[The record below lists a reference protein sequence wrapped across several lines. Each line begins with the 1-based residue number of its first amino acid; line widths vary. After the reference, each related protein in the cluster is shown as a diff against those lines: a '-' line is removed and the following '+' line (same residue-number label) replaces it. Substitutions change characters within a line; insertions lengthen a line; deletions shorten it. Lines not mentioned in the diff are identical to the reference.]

1 MKKIAITGKI
11 GTGKSVL
18 LNQFK
23 FLGYKTYSS
32 DQMVKDLY
40 AKDKHIIN
48 EIRKLNPSLILNKKI
63 RFDELS
69 NKAFKEP
76 SFLLKLE
83 KIIHPRLH
91 HIRSRIIKTNQ
102 INRNINRNIIVFEVP
117 LLFEKKLQN
126 NFDLVILLKCQKYLQ
141 IKRVLKRENMNREKF
156 ENINKKFI
164 PERKKIIQSD
174 YVINSGIG
182 KNYTMVK
189 IKEII
194 KKYARNCIRY

>member
-32 DQMVKDLY
+32 DEMVKDLY

-48 EIRKLNPSLILNKKI
+48 EIKKLNPSLILNKKI

-76 SFLLKLE
+76 KFLLKLE

-102 INRNINRNIIVFEVP
+102 INRNTNRNIIVFEVP

-164 PERKKIIQSD
+164 PERKKIILSD

-182 KNYTMVK
+182 KNHTMSK
-189 IKEII
+189 IKELI
-194 KKYARNCIRY
+194 KKHA

>member
-40 AKDKHIIN
+40 AKDKLIIN
-48 EIRKLNPSLILNKKI
+48 EIKKLNSNLILNKKI

-102 INRNINRNIIVFEVP
+102 INRNMNRNIIVFEIP

-126 NFDLVILLKCQKYLQ
+126 NFDLVILLKCQNYLQ
-141 IKRVLKRENMNREKF
+141 VKRVLKRKNMNREKF

-164 PERKKIIQSD
+164 SERKKVILSD

-182 KNYTMVK
+182 RNHTMSK
-189 IKEII
+189 IKELI
-194 KKYARNCIRY
+194 KKYA

>member
-32 DQMVKDLY
+32 DQMVKELY
-40 AKDKHIIN
+40 DKDKYIIN
-48 EIRKLNPSLILNKKI
+48 EIRKLNSDLVFNKKI
-63 RFDELS
+63 KLDEIS
-69 NKAFKEP
+69 NQAFKEP
-76 SFLLKLE
+76 RLLLKLE
-83 KIIHPRLH
+83 EIIHPRLH

-102 INRNINRNIIVFEVP
+102 ININRNRNIIIFEVP
-117 LLFEKKLQN
+117 LLFEKKLQD

-141 IKRVLKRENMNREKF
+141 IKRVLRRANMNGKKF

-164 PERKKIIQSD
+164 SERKKILLSD

-194 KKYARNCIRY
+194 KKHA

>member
-48 EIRKLNPSLILNKKI
+48 EIRKLNSSLILNKKI

-102 INRNINRNIIVFEVP
+102 INRNTNRNIIVFEVP

-141 IKRVLKRENMNREKF
+141 IKRVLKRENMDREKF

-164 PERKKIIQSD
+164 TERRKIILSD
-174 YVINSGIG
+174 YIINSGNG
-182 KNYTMVK
+182 KNHTMSK
-189 IKEII
+189 IKELI
-194 KKYARNCIRY
+194 KKHA

>member
-40 AKDKHIIN
+40 AKDKLIIN
-48 EIRKLNPSLILNKKI
+48 EIKKLNSNLFLNKKI

-102 INRNINRNIIVFEVP
+102 INRNMNRNIIVFEIP

-156 ENINKKFI
+156 YNINKKFI
-164 PERKKIIQSD
+164 PERKKIILSD

-182 KNYTMVK
+182 KNYTLSK
-189 IKEII
+189 IKELI
-194 KKYARNCIRY
+194 KKHA

>member
-18 LNQFK
+18 LNQFR

-32 DQMVKDLY
+32 DQMVKELY

-48 EIRKLNPSLILNKKI
+48 EIRKLYPSLILNKKI
-63 RFDELS
+63 RFDKLS

-76 SFLLKLE
+76 ELLLKLE

-102 INRNINRNIIVFEVP
+102 INRNTNRNIIVFEVP

-164 PERKKIIQSD
+164 PERKKIILSD

-182 KNYTMVK
+182 KNHTMSK
-189 IKEII
+189 IKELI
-194 KKYARNCIRY
+194 KKHA

>member
-1 MKKIAITGKI
+1 LKKIAITGQI

-32 DQMVKDLY
+32 DQMVKELY

-48 EIRKLNPSLILNKKI
+48 EIKKLNPSLVLNKKI

-76 SFLLKLE
+76 GFLLKLE
-83 KIIHPRLH
+83 KLIHPRLH

-117 LLFEKKLQN
+117 LLFEKRLQN
-126 NFDLVILLKCQKYLQ
+126 NFDLVILLKCQNYLQ
-141 IKRVLKRENMNREKF
+141 IKRVLKRKNMNREKF

-164 PERKKIIQSD
+164 PERKKIILSD

-182 KNYTMVK
+182 KNHTMSK
-189 IKEII
+189 IKELI
-194 KKYARNCIRY
+194 KKHA

>member
-48 EIRKLNPSLILNKKI
+48 EIRKLNPSLILDKKI
-63 RFDELS
+63 RFDKLS

-91 HIRSRIIKTNQ
+91 YLRSRIIKTNQ
-102 INRNINRNIIVFEVP
+102 INRNVNRNIIVFEVP

-126 NFDLVILLKCQKYLQ
+126 NFDLVIMLKCQSYLQ
-141 IKRVLKRENMNREKF
+141 IKRVLKRDNMNREKF

-164 PERKKIIQSD
+164 PERKKIKLSD

-182 KNYTMVK
+182 KNHTMSI
-189 IKEII
+189 IKELI
-194 KKYARNCIRY
+194 KKHA

>member
-102 INRNINRNIIVFEVP
+102 INRNINRNIIVFEIP

-164 PERKKIIQSD
+164 PERKKIILSD

-182 KNYTMVK
+182 RNHTMSK
-189 IKEII
+189 IKELI
-194 KKYARNCIRY
+194 KKHA

>member
-32 DQMVKDLY
+32 DQMVKELY

-48 EIRKLNPSLILNKKI
+48 EIRKLNPSLVFNKKI
-63 RFDELS
+63 KLNELS
-69 NKAFKEP
+69 NKAFKEA
-76 SFLLKLE
+76 SFLSKLE
-83 KIIHPRLH
+83 QIIHPQLH

-102 INRNINRNIIVFEVP
+102 INRNTNRNIIVFEIP

-126 NFDLVILLKCQKYLQ
+126 DFDLVILLKCQKYLQ
-141 IKRVLKRENMNREKF
+141 IKRVLRRTNMNREKF
-156 ENINKKFI
+156 ENIDKKFMS
-164 PERKKIIQSD
+164 ERKKIILSD

-182 KNYTMVK
+182 KNYTITK
-189 IKEII
+189 IKKII
-194 KKYARNCIRY
+194 KKHA

>member
-48 EIRKLNPSLILNKKI
+48 KIRKLSSTLVSNKKI
-63 RFDELS
+63 KLDELS
-69 NKAFKEP
+69 NMAFKEP
-76 SFLLKLE
+76 SFLLNLE
-83 KIIHPRLH
+83 QLIHPRLH
-91 HIRSRIIKTNQ
+91 HIRSKIIKTNQ
-102 INRNINRNIIVFEVP
+102 INKNRNRNIIIFEIP

-141 IKRVLKRENMNREKF
+141 VKRVLKRKNMNREKF

-164 PERKKIIQSD
+164 SERKKITLSD

-182 KNYTMVK
+182 KNYTMTK

-194 KKYARNCIRY
+194 KKHA

>member
-48 EIRKLNPSLILNKKI
+48 EIKKLNPSLILNKKI

-69 NKAFKEP
+69 NKAFKDP

-102 INRNINRNIIVFEVP
+102 INRNKNRNIIVFEVP

-156 ENINKKFI
+156 DNINKKFI
-164 PERKKIIQSD
+164 PERKKIILSD

-182 KNYTMVK
+182 KNYTMSK
-189 IKEII
+189 IKELI
-194 KKYARNCIRY
+194 KKHA

>member
-1 MKKIAITGKI
+1 MKKIAITGQI

-48 EIRKLNPSLILNKKI
+48 EIRKLNPDLILNKKI
-63 RFDELS
+63 RFDKLS

-76 SFLLKLE
+76 ELLLKLE

-91 HIRSRIIKTNQ
+91 HIRSRIIKINQ
-102 INRNINRNIIVFEVP
+102 INRNTNRNIIVFEVP

-126 NFDLVILLKCQKYLQ
+126 NFDLVILLKCQNYLQ
-141 IKRVLKRENMNREKF
+141 LKRVLKRKNMNREKF

-164 PERKKIIQSD
+164 PERKKIILSD

-182 KNYTMVK
+182 KNHTMSK
-189 IKEII
+189 IKELI
-194 KKYARNCIRY
+194 KKHA

>member
-48 EIRKLNPSLILNKKI
+48 EIRKLNSSLILNKKI

-69 NKAFKEP
+69 NKACLLYTSP
-76 SFLLKLE
+76 S
-83 KIIHPRLH
+83 PRDPKT
-91 HIRSRIIKTNQ
+91 SRM
-102 INRNINRNIIVFEVP
+102 P
-117 LLFEKKLQN
+117 
-126 NFDLVILLKCQKYLQ
+126 
-141 IKRVLKRENMNREKF
+141 
-156 ENINKKFI
+156 
-164 PERKKIIQSD
+164 S
-174 YVINSGIG
+174 S
-182 KNYTMVK
+182 
-189 IKEII
+189 
-194 KKYARNCIRY
+194 A

>member
-1 MKKIAITGKI
+1 MKKIAITGQI

-32 DQMVKDLY
+32 DQMVKELY

-48 EIRKLNPSLILNKKI
+48 EIRKLNPNLVLNKKI

-91 HIRSRIIKTNQ
+91 HIRSKIIKTNQ

-141 IKRVLKRENMNREKF
+141 IKRVLKRENMNRKKF

-164 PERKKIIQSD
+164 PERKKSILSD

-182 KNYTMVK
+182 KNHTMSK
-189 IKEII
+189 IKELI
-194 KKYARNCIRY
+194 KKHA

>member
-1 MKKIAITGKI
+1 MKKIAITGQI
-11 GTGKSVL
+11 GTGKSIL

-40 AKDKHIIN
+40 AKDKQIIN

-63 RFDELS
+63 RFDKLS
-69 NKAFKEP
+69 NMAFKEP
-76 SFLLKLE
+76 SLLLKLE

-91 HIRSRIIKTNQ
+91 HIRSRIIKINQ
-102 INRNINRNIIVFEVP
+102 INRNINRNIIVFEIP

-126 NFDLVILLKCQKYLQ
+126 NFDLVILLKCQNFLQ
-141 IKRVLKRENMNREKF
+141 VKRVLKRKNMNREKF
-156 ENINKKFI
+156 ENINKKFVL
-164 PERKKIIQSD
+164 ERKKIKLSD

-182 KNYTMVK
+182 KNYTITK

-194 KKYARNCIRY
+194 RKHA

>member
-1 MKKIAITGKI
+1 LKKIAITGKI

-40 AKDKHIIN
+40 AKDKHIIS
-48 EIRKLNPSLILNKKI
+48 EIRKLNSNLILNKKI

-69 NKAFKEP
+69 NRAFKEP
-76 SFLLKLE
+76 SLLLKLE

-102 INRNINRNIIVFEVP
+102 INRNTNRNIIVFEVP

-126 NFDLVILLKCQKYLQ
+126 NFDLVILLKCQKFLQ

-156 ENINKKFI
+156 ENINRKFI
-164 PERKKIIQSD
+164 SERKKIILSD
-174 YVINSGIG
+174 YVINSGVG
-182 KNYTMVK
+182 KNYTMTK
-189 IKEII
+189 IKKII
-194 KKYARNCIRY
+194 RKHA

>member
-1 MKKIAITGKI
+1 MKKIAITGNI

-76 SFLLKLE
+76 SLLLKLE

-126 NFDLVILLKCQKYLQ
+126 YFDLVILLKCQNYLQ

-164 PERKKIIQSD
+164 SERKKVILSD

-182 KNYTMVK
+182 RNHTMSK
-189 IKEII
+189 IKELI
-194 KKYARNCIRY
+194 KKHA

>member
-23 FLGYKTYSS
+23 LLGYKTYSS

-40 AKDKHIIN
+40 TKDKHIIN
-48 EIRKLNPSLILNKKI
+48 EIGKLNPSLILNKKI

-69 NKAFKEP
+69 NKAFKDP

-102 INRNINRNIIVFEVP
+102 INRNIKRNIIVFEVP

-141 IKRVLKRENMNREKF
+141 VKRVLKRENMNREKF

-164 PERKKIIQSD
+164 PERKKIILSD

-182 KNYTMVK
+182 KNHTMSK
-189 IKEII
+189 IKELI
-194 KKYARNCIRY
+194 KKHA

>member
-1 MKKIAITGKI
+1 
-11 GTGKSVL
+11 
-18 LNQFK
+18 
-23 FLGYKTYSS
+23 
-32 DQMVKDLY
+32 MVKDLY

-76 SFLLKLE
+76 SLLLKLE

-164 PERKKIIQSD
+164 PERKKIILSD

-182 KNYTMVK
+182 KNHTMSK
-189 IKEII
+189 IKELI
-194 KKYARNCIRY
+194 KKHA

>member
-23 FLGYKTYSS
+23 LLGYKTYSS

-40 AKDKHIIN
+40 KKDKHIIN
-48 EIRKLNPSLILNKKI
+48 EIRKLSSCLVFNKKV
-63 RFDELS
+63 RFDKLS

-91 HIRSRIIKTNQ
+91 YIRSRIIKTNQ
-102 INRNINRNIIVFEVP
+102 INRNRNRNIIIFEVP
-117 LLFEKKLQN
+117 LLFEKNLQN
-126 NFDLVILLKCQKYLQ
+126 NFDLVILLRCQKYLQ
-141 IKRVLKRENMNREKF
+141 IKRVLKRVNMNREKF
-156 ENINKKFI
+156 ENINNKFI
-164 PERKKIIQSD
+164 SERKKITLSD

-182 KNYTMVK
+182 KNHTITK

-194 KKYARNCIRY
+194 KKHA

>member
-1 MKKIAITGKI
+1 
-11 GTGKSVL
+11 
-18 LNQFK
+18 
-23 FLGYKTYSS
+23 
-32 DQMVKDLY
+32 
-40 AKDKHIIN
+40 
-48 EIRKLNPSLILNKKI
+48 
-63 RFDELS
+63 
-69 NKAFKEP
+69 
-76 SFLLKLE
+76 LKLE

-91 HIRSRIIKTNQ
+91 YIRTRIIKTNQ

-126 NFDLVILLKCQKYLQ
+126 NFDLVILLKCQNYLQ

-164 PERKKIIQSD
+164 PERKKILQSD

-182 KNYTMVK
+182 KNHTMSK

-194 KKYARNCIRY
+194 KKHA

>member
-1 MKKIAITGKI
+1 MKKIAITGQI

-40 AKDKHIIN
+40 AKDKHVIN
-48 EIRKLNPSLILNKKI
+48 EIRKLNPNLILNKKI
-63 RFDELS
+63 RLDELS

-91 HIRSRIIKTNQ
+91 HIRSRIIKENQ

-126 NFDLVILLKCQKYLQ
+126 DFDLVILLKCQNYLQ
-141 IKRVLKRENMNREKF
+141 IQRVLKRENMNKEKF
-156 ENINKKFI
+156 ENINKRFI
-164 PERKKIIQSD
+164 SERKKIILSD

-182 KNYTMVK
+182 RNHTMSK
-189 IKEII
+189 IKELI
-194 KKYARNCIRY
+194 KKYA

>member
-48 EIRKLNPSLILNKKI
+48 EIRKLSSSLVFNKKV
-63 RFDELS
+63 RLDKLS

-102 INRNINRNIIVFEVP
+102 INRNRNRNIIVFEIP

-141 IKRVLKRENMNREKF
+141 IKRVLKRVNMNKEKF
-156 ENINKKFI
+156 ENINNKFI
-164 PERKKIIQSD
+164 SERKKITLSD

-182 KNYTMVK
+182 KNYTITK

-194 KKYARNCIRY
+194 KKHA

>member
-11 GTGKSVL
+11 GTGKSEL

-40 AKDKHIIN
+40 AKDKHIIS
-48 EIRKLNPSLILNKKI
+48 EIRKLNSSLILNKKI

-76 SFLLKLE
+76 SFLMKLE

-102 INRNINRNIIVFEVP
+102 INRNINRNIIVFEIP

-126 NFDLVILLKCQKYLQ
+126 SFDLVILLKCQKYLQ

-156 ENINKKFI
+156 ENINKQFM
-164 PERKKIIQSD
+164 PERKKFILSD

-182 KNYTMVK
+182 KNHTMSK
-189 IKEII
+189 IKELI
-194 KKYARNCIRY
+194 KKHA

>member
-40 AKDKHIIN
+40 AKDKLIIN
-48 EIRKLNPSLILNKKI
+48 EIKKLNSNLILNKKI

-102 INRNINRNIIVFEVP
+102 INRNMNRNIIVFEIP

-156 ENINKKFI
+156 DNINKKFI
-164 PERKKIIQSD
+164 PERKKIILSD

-182 KNYTMVK
+182 KNYTMSK
-189 IKEII
+189 IKELI
-194 KKYARNCIRY
+194 KKHA

>member
-1 MKKIAITGKI
+1 MKKIAITGQI

-40 AKDKHIIN
+40 AKDKYIIN
-48 EIRKLNPSLILNKKI
+48 EIRKLNPSLILNERI
-63 RFDELS
+63 RYHELS

-102 INRNINRNIIVFEVP
+102 INRNINRKIIVFEVP

-126 NFDLVILLKCQKYLQ
+126 NFDLVILLKCQSYLQ

-164 PERKKIIQSD
+164 PERKKIILSD

-182 KNYTMVK
+182 KNHTMSK
-189 IKEII
+189 IKELI
-194 KKYARNCIRY
+194 KKHA

>member
-1 MKKIAITGKI
+1 LKKIAITGKV

-23 FLGYKTYSS
+23 ILGYKTYSS

-40 AKDKHIIN
+40 TKDKQVIN
-48 EIRKLNPSLILNKKI
+48 EIRKLSSNLVFNKKI
-63 RFDELS
+63 RFDKLS

-102 INRNINRNIIVFEVP
+102 INRNTNRNIIVFEVP

-141 IKRVLKRENMNREKF
+141 IKRVLKRENMNRKKF

-164 PERKKIIQSD
+164 QERKKIILSD

-182 KNYTMVK
+182 KNHTMSK
-189 IKEII
+189 IKELI
-194 KKYARNCIRY
+194 KKHA

>member
-1 MKKIAITGKI
+1 MKKIAITGQI

-40 AKDKHIIN
+40 TKDKEVIN
-48 EIRKLNPSLILNKKI
+48 EIGKLNPSLILNKKI
-63 RFDELS
+63 RFDKLS

-83 KIIHPRLH
+83 KIIHPRLQH
-91 HIRSRIIKTNQ
+91 ARSKIIKTNQ
-102 INRNINRNIIVFEVP
+102 INKSINRNLLVFEVP

-126 NFDLVILLKCQKYLQ
+126 NFDLVILLKCQKFLQ
-141 IKRVLKRENMNREKF
+141 IKRVLKRENMNRKKF

-164 PERKKIIQSD
+164 PMRKKIILSD

-182 KNYTMVK
+182 KNHTMSK
-189 IKEII
+189 IKKLI
-194 KKYARNCIRY
+194 KKHA

>member
-48 EIRKLNPSLILNKKI
+48 EIGKVNPSLILNKKI

-76 SFLLKLE
+76 SFLLELE

-91 HIRSRIIKTNQ
+91 HTRSRIIKTNQ
-102 INRNINRNIIVFEVP
+102 INRNINRNIIVFEIP

-164 PERKKIIQSD
+164 PERKKIILSD

-182 KNYTMVK
+182 KNHTMSK
-189 IKEII
+189 IKELI
-194 KKYARNCIRY
+194 KKHA

>member
-1 MKKIAITGKI
+1 MKKIAITGQI

-40 AKDKHIIN
+40 AKDKHVIN
-48 EIRKLNPSLILNKKI
+48 EIRKLNPNLILNKKI
-63 RFDELS
+63 RLDELS

-91 HIRSRIIKTNQ
+91 HIRSRIIKENQ

-126 NFDLVILLKCQKYLQ
+126 DFDLVILLKCQNYLQ
-141 IKRVLKRENMNREKF
+141 IERVLKRENMNKEKF

-164 PERKKIIQSD
+164 SERKKIILSD

-182 KNYTMVK
+182 RNHTMSK
-189 IKEII
+189 IKELI
-194 KKYARNCIRY
+194 KKYA

>member
-1 MKKIAITGKI
+1 MKKIAITGRI
-11 GTGKSVL
+11 GTGKSVI

-32 DQMVKDLY
+32 DQMVKELY

-48 EIRKLNPSLILNKKI
+48 EVRKLNSSLVFNKKI
-63 RFDELS
+63 RFDKLS
-69 NKAFKEP
+69 NKAFKDP

-91 HIRSRIIKTNQ
+91 HIRSKIIKTNQ
-102 INRNINRNIIVFEVP
+102 INKNGNRNIIVFEIP

-126 NFDLVILLKCQKYLQ
+126 NFDLVILLKCKKYLQ
-141 IKRVLKRENMNREKF
+141 MKRVLKRANMNVKKF

-164 PERKKIIQSD
+164 SERKKITLSD

-182 KNYTMVK
+182 KNHTITK

-194 KKYARNCIRY
+194 KKHA

>member
-48 EIRKLNPSLILNKKI
+48 EIRHLNPSLVLNKKI

-76 SFLLKLE
+76 GFLLKLE

-126 NFDLVILLKCQKYLQ
+126 NFDLVILLKCQNYLQ
-141 IKRVLKRENMNREKF
+141 IKRVLKRKNMNREKF

-164 PERKKIIQSD
+164 PERKKIILSD
-174 YVINSGIG
+174 YVINSGMG
-182 KNYTMVK
+182 KNHTMSK
-189 IKEII
+189 IKELI
-194 KKYARNCIRY
+194 KKYA